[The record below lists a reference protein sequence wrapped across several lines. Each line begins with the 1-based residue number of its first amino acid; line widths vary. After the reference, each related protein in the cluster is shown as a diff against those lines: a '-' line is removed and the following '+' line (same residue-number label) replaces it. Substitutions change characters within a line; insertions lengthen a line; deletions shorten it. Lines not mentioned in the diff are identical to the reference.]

1 MSEPTTVK
9 GQAKSEPDI
18 AQMGEARPEGIG
30 AKMSKR
36 RLTVGILAIIV
47 ILASICAQMAHN
59 YYAIR
64 ESTDDAQV
72 DGHINPVSAR
82 VGGTVVDV
90 PVTDNQPVAAGAI
103 LVQLDPT
110 DYRIALQR
118 AEADLA
124 EAEAAAKG
132 ARGEVPVTSV
142 TTASRVSAALAG
154 LTQAQDATIVAARDV
169 ETARARLALAQA
181 REREMIAQLNRT
193 SKDLERMKLLIAKD
207 EISRQEYDAA
217 VAAADTAQAARE
229 SAQAAITQSE
239 KEVDSAAARLTQARG
254 GVEAAQ
260 AAVDAAGTA
269 PLQTEIVR
277 NRATSAAAKVEISRA
292 ALNQARLNLE
302 YTTVKAP
309 VAGIVSKKNAE
320 IGQVVQ
326 PGQSLLAVVPLDD
339 IWVTANFKE
348 NQLLNVRLGQ
358 QAIVLVDAYG
368 SKEYR
373 GHIESI
379 AAATGSRFSLLP
391 PENATGNYVKV
402 VQRIPLKI
410 VLERGEDSEHVLRPG
425 MSVVVTVMLK

>member
-1 MSEPTTVK
+1 
-9 GQAKSEPDI
+9 
-18 AQMGEARPEGIG
+18 
-30 AKMSKR
+30 MSKR